1 MIRHHVPMSSIDACL
16 AGIDLLN
23 ERILEQPETERH
35 RHVRERSIGIEVPD
49 LATVFHMRLTV
60 DGLTDITHHP
70 TDRSAPRPQVRITV
84 TSDDLVA
91 IAEKRL
97 SAKTSLL
104 TRRVKVEA
112 GVSDM
117 LRMRKLL

>member
-1 MIRHHVPMSSIDACL
+1 MPMSSIDACL

-23 ERILEQPETERH
+23 KRILDLPEPERH
-35 RHVRERSIGIEVPD
+35 RHIRERSIDIEVPD

-60 DGLTDITHHP
+60 DGLIDITHHP
-70 TDRSAPRPQVRITV
+70 ADRPAPPPQIRITV

-91 IAEKRL
+91 ISEERL

-112 GVSDM
+112 SVSDM